1 MRRPSA
7 ALVAAASA
15 AVLVVPLVSSASAAP
30 RPTPTYTPYATGL
43 SVGEPSIGYDLKAN
57 AAIYGAGKKNVR
69 MTWDDR
75 VRPAKVTV
83 VDATAPTSVTSLD
96 AITFTDQQ
104 TSRTFVSQLAGVC
117 SLFSF
122 SDDAGRNYTPSQG
135 CGVNTLLDHQTV
147 GGGPYTKTLP
157 TGARLTGYR
166 NAVYYCAQNGFSSTC
181 ARSDN
186 GGLTFGAGVP
196 TYNTPANGG
205 TKGGACSAIH
215 GHLRVGPDGT
225 AYLPNKG
232 CGGTLTAGNLT
243 NSEFFGGG
251 PALSVSEDN
260 GGSWVVRQ
268 VPGAHNQDES
278 DPSVAADKGGL
289 VYFGWEDGTNPS
301 ETTFGSTSSARIAV
315 TSDHGKTWSKPYDV
329 SSSLGLHNVQFP
341 EVIAGGPG
349 RAAFSFIGTPG
360 TGDDQHNGFVGEW
373 HLYIATTQDSGRSW
387 TTVDTTPKDPVQRGC
402 ISLQGTSNKNATD
415 GNLCKQ
421 RNLLDFNDITV
432 DKLGRVLV
440 AYSDGCAGTC
450 VTDVKSASKGAVDM
464 VMRQTTGPFLYAA
477 AVDKPT
483 VARPSSHLPGGGIP
497 GSSSTSR
504 GTATSAGIAAG
515 TSSSSG
521 LLAATGANP
530 MLAAGALVLLGVGGV
545 LRRRRRSA

>member
-30 RPTPTYTPYATGL
+30 RPRPTYTPYATGL

-69 MTWDDR
+69 MTWNDR

-83 VDATAPTSVTSLD
+83 VDATAPSSLTSLD

-122 SDDAGRNYTPSQG
+122 SDDAGRNYKPSQG

-147 GGGPYTKTLP
+147 GGGPYTQTLP

-186 GGLTFGAGVP
+186 GGVTFGDGVP
-196 TYNTPANGG
+196 TYNTPANPGRA
-205 TKGGACSAIH
+205 GGACSAIH
-215 GHLRVGPDGT
+215 GHLRVAPDGT

-251 PALSVSEDN
+251 PALSVSEND
-260 GGSWVVRQ
+260 GRTWQVRR
-268 VPGAHNQDES
+268 VPGGHNQDES

-301 ETTFGSTSSARIAV
+301 ETKFGTTSSARIAV
-315 TSDHGKTWSKPYDV
+315 TGDHGKTWTKPYDV

-341 EVIAGGPG
+341 EVIGGGPG
-349 RAAFSFIGTPG
+349 RAAFAFIGTPG
-360 TGDDQHNGFVGEW
+360 KGDDQHNGFVGEW
-373 HLYIATTQDSGRSW
+373 HLYIATTLNSGKSW

-415 GNLCKQ
+415 DNLCKQ

-432 DKLGRVLV
+432 DKVGRVLV
-440 AYSDGCAGTC
+440 AYSDGCVGAC
-450 VTDVKSASKGAVDM
+450 KTDVKSGSKGAVDM
-464 VMRQTTGPFLYAA
+464 VMRQSTGPFLYAA
-477 AVDKPT
+477 AVHKPT
-483 VARPSSHLPGGGIP
+483 VRRPSSQLPGARSPGRFSTPGGT
-497 GSSSTSR
+497 GSS
-504 GTATSAGIAAG
+504 AGVAAG
-515 TSSSSG
+515 TSRSSG

-530 MLAAGALVLLGVGGV
+530 MLATGALVLLGVGGV